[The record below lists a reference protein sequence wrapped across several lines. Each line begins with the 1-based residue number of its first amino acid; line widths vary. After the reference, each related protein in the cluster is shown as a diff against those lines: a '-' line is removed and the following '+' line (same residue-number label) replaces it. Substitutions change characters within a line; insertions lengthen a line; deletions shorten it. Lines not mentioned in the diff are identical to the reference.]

1 MKRYDIVI
9 LEDETLDVVNA
20 ILQKVLQSKQ

>member
-1 MKRYDIVI
+1 MKKYDIVI

-20 ILQKVLQSKQ
+20 ILRKVLQSKQ